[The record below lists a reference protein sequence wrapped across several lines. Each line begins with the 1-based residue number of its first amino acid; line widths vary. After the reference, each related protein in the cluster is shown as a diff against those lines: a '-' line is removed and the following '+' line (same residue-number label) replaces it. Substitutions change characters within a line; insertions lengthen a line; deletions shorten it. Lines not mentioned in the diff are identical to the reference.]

1 LRDATRGDQWCYGKR
16 GIISDSMVRKQFAS
30 PDEFLEDL
38 KARLSRPWKE
48 GQSDPI
54 FTAQARERLV
64 NAGGD
69 PALLEGR
76 TRGFEAAVDNLKTLA
91 IAALPAADRDR
102 VLRSVAIGVLDIGS
116 INARIIKGSEDI
128 YAIVVHGGLM
138 LLLHKI
144 FKFSLAGLDP
154 SAVTHCNRK
163 PATELTRQDCLE
175 YMHEVVNNCR
185 TYGAPYG
192 PLMHLSMEATATHG
206 ANLHVA
212 ELFILGHEI
221 GHFLNGDL
229 DECPRFKTVSDRI
242 TVEEYVEDEDHAK
255 EFAADAR
262 GFEILRQAETI
273 QSFFNELALIP
284 PIVLL
289 FNTFYMLAGGAS
301 SSHPDPLERSVR
313 LVEHFYGAE
322 RAEAL
327 RLSYDDP
334 TQLARLMDE

>member
-1 LRDATRGDQWCYGKR
+1 
-16 GIISDSMVRKQFAS
+16 MVRKQFTS

-38 KARLSRPWKE
+38 KTRSSRPWKE

-64 NAGGD
+64 NVGAD

-76 TRGFEAAVDNLKTLA
+76 TRGFEVAVDNLRSLA
-91 IAALPAADRDR
+91 LAALPTSDRDR
-102 VLRSVAIGVLDIGS
+102 VLKSVAIGVLDIGS
-116 INARIIKGSEDI
+116 VNARIIKGSENI
-128 YAIVVHGGLM
+128 YAVVVHSGLM

-154 SAVTHCNRK
+154 SEVTHCNRK
-163 PATELTRQDCLE
+163 PVAELTRQDCLE
-175 YMHEVVNNCR
+175 YMHEVVSNCR

-229 DECPRFKTVSDRI
+229 EECPRFRTVGDQV
-242 TVEEYVEDEDHAK
+242 TVQEYVENEDHAK

-262 GFEILRQAETI
+262 GFEILRRAETI
-273 QSFFNELALIP
+273 QSFFSELALIP

-313 LVEHFYGAE
+313 LVERFYGAE
-322 RAEAL
+322 RAAVL
-327 RLSYDDP
+327 RMSYDDLS
-334 TQLARLMDE
+334 QLGRLMDE